1 MKKGL
6 LFLASLLV
14 SVASF
19 AQWTSPITAAD
30 GEEVVVGEKYF
41 LYNLEAGGFLA
52 GANDWQT
59 RASISTTAADTVI
72 IEEAAESAYRIS
84 VYAQRDNMGWRYMSC
99 NSWDGMWIDGTL
111 NSDSYPGTEEWKLS
125 KAEGSNV
132 YTISNGHVSGST
144 FGISGLVDGVA
155 GNTRCFM
162 LGATDAAGKLTGTQ
176 ASQWVFIPTETFDAK
191 VADVAVFNAAFV
203 LKETLDAAKEK
214 YPELNFSAP
223 EGVYNNTASTVEEL
237 AAAQAQ
243 VADII
248 NDYLATLA
256 TFDEPFDLSESIGS
270 NQSTYRP
277 WVRTFTG
284 TGEVGTETWNTW
296 SGEAP
301 GDGTDMTNPFRETW
315 TSGGGL
321 LSDMKITQTLENA
334 SPGLYKLTIDARLY
348 SESGAIDE
356 FKGAEMF
363 FGETRIDM
371 QAETPI
377 TKINDTKFLLWN
389 PHYFNI
395 IAIVKEAG
403 DIEFGFEFTQ
413 PNFNWLAFKNV
424 SLKYYGN
431 KDVEANAVKLAKAI
445 YNFEKVDPETVAA
458 NPGVIKAY
466 NDAVDAFDAAAVE
479 DIKTAAAATDEAKA
493 ALEANVKAHETLYAK
508 YDVWFNNYQTA
519 TTNGMSGDLIDD
531 FGDFLQTEDEDAGL
545 EGYPVPS
552 IGSIVSQYNDDPA
565 LKYPFAT
572 AEDVNTYIATVDG
585 IWSNVIANSAKEGDD
600 MTGLLTNADF
610 GSKTSQYNPETG
622 TWSVGTYTLD
632 GWVNETNSGINLGG
646 LRQLM
651 CCEVYDQAA
660 TFYQIVK
667 GAPAGLYKIETQAY
681 DRPGSIEASADNI
694 NYYLFMN
701 KFETRIPHVITDP
714 LIIADEE
721 KSNIQDGGNVWLTT
735 PSDKSR
741 WSGSNYDG
749 GYDNLV
755 TSPIYAEDGETVL
768 NPYGA
773 YCPNNMYSAAMHFD
787 DGRYKVATYG
797 LVGDGEDMKI
807 GVTSHGKKVTNEWF
821 IFSGFK
827 LTFMGKNPEAIS
839 SVLADKWIELNE
851 LVTEKE
857 GSLTTSYKTTTA
869 ELLKNTKGMN
879 DANTSADNLWKALQN
894 VIDAI
899 AEGTENVAAGDA
911 FIAAKA
917 DVDAAAET
925 LVEYDGGDRTNEYT
939 NYDQVLSPKM
949 DAWQSLSTE
958 DLKALTEEVKAATE
972 AINAKIAELEKAAKI
987 AEMASATDDEPV
999 DCTEIFIK
1007 NWNFEEADTEKP
1019 NDVMPGWDF
1028 WKAKGNGPVK
1038 GSGGIDGRSL
1048 EAWSGTVGA
1057 DLEFWCGQEITGLPA
1072 GTYCL
1077 SALAANASN
1086 DVQSDVDLWE
1096 GFDDETG
1103 QSTAAEGRAYLY
1115 ATTKNG
1121 VASTPVEPN
1130 IGSATDAGEYS
1141 VIFKVEEGETITIGF
1156 QTKGTMPFRWFM
1168 CDNFNLQYFGTE
1180 SIYEATEDEGGVE
1193 ELVGIDDVKAGAK
1206 KFGKF
1211 IENGSVVIYKNG
1223 KKYNVAGQAIK

>member
-1 MKKGL
+1 M
-6 LFLASLLV
+6 ASLLV

-41 LYNLEAGGFLA
+41 LYNLGAGGFFK
-52 GANDWQT
+52 GANDWET

-72 IEEAAESAYRIS
+72 IEEAAEAGFYRIS

-99 NSWDGMWIDGTL
+99 NSWDAMWIDASL
-111 NSDSYPGTEEWKLS
+111 NSDSYPGTEEWELS

-284 TGEVGTETWNTW
+284 TGEVGSETWNTW
-296 SGEAP
+296 STEAND
-301 GDGTDMTNPFRETW
+301 GADGTNMTTPFRETW
-315 TSGGGL
+315 TANGGI

-334 SPGLYKLTIDARLY
+334 TPGLYMLSINARLY
-348 SESGAIDE
+348 SEAGGIDE

-363 FGETRIDM
+363 FGDTRINM
-371 QAETPI
+371 QEQTPM
-377 TKINDTKFLLWN
+377 TKAGSKCVLWN
-389 PHYFNI
+389 PHKFNI
-395 IAIVKEAG
+395 IAIVEEAG
-403 DIEFGFEFTQ
+403 DIEFGFEFKDA
-413 PNFNWLAFKNV
+413 NFNWLAFKDV

-431 KDVEANAVKLAKAI
+431 KDVEANAAKLAKAI
-445 YNFEKVDPETVAA
+445 YNFEKVDPANVAA
-458 NPGVIKAY
+458 NPTVIQNY
-466 NDAVDAFDAAAVE
+466 NDAVDAFNAADVEDMKDAVAAAE
-479 DIKTAAAATDEAKA
+479 EAKA
-493 ALEANVKAHETLYAK
+493 ALEENVKAHETFYSK
-508 YDVWFNNYQTA
+508 YDSWYKTYQEA
-519 TTNGMSGDLIDD
+519 TVSGMSGDPVDD
-531 FGDFLQTEDEDAGL
+531 FGEFLETEDEDPGL
-545 EGYPVPS
+545 EGYPTPAA
-552 IGSIVSQYNDDPA
+552 GAIVSQYNDDPA
-565 LKYPFAT
+565 LKYPFASQ
-572 AEDVNTYIATVDG
+572 EEVNEYINTVDEL
-585 IWSNVIANSAKEGDD
+585 WANVLAKSAKPGDD
-600 MTGLLTNADF
+600 MTSLLKNPGF
-610 GSKTSQYNPETG
+610 GSQNSKYNEETG
-622 TWSVGTYTLD
+622 TWSQSPVYNLD
-632 GWVNETNSGINLGG
+632 GWTTTTNNNVGG
-646 LRQLM
+646 LNQMM
-651 CCEVYDQAA
+651 CVETFGTAVD
-660 TFYQIVK
+660 FYQTVE
-667 GAPAGLYKIETQAY
+667 GAPAGLYKIETNAFV
-681 DRPGSIEASADNI
+681 RPTGNDNLTGKEEV
-694 NYYLFMN
+694 NCWLYMN
-701 KFETRIPHVITDP
+701 KFESRVPN
-714 LIIADEE
+714 L
-721 KSNIQDGGNVWLTT
+721 LTVE
-735 PSDKSR
+735 
-741 WSGSNYDG
+741 
-749 GYDNLV
+749 NLV
-755 TSPIYAEDGETVL
+755 FQGDELPEGHVQAVDGENCYLTAKSSSEGGWWSNFQWANNADVTISREL
-768 NPYGA
+768 PNGETGLTAVIPNGMIGA
-773 YCPNNMYSAAMHFD
+773 SVAFNA
-787 DGRYKVATYG
+787 GRYKVTTYG
-797 LVGDGEDMKI
+797 LVGDDEPMTVGITTHNKTI
-807 GVTSHGKKVTNEWF
+807 EWF
-821 IFSGFK
+821 LFSGFK
-827 LTFMGKNPEAIS
+827 LTFMGKDPVACS
-839 SVLADKWIELNE
+839 SVLADKWEELNQFI
-851 LVTEKE
+851 TDNDAT
-857 GSLTTSYKTTTA
+857 LTTGYKSAAKAT
-869 ELLKNTKGMN
+869 LKKTNGMN
-879 DANTSADNLWKALQN
+879 DANTAPDDLWNALQE
-894 VIDAI
+894 V
-899 AEGTENVAAGDA
+899 VAALSDGNANLIIGEAFSDA
-911 FIAAKA
+911 KDALE
-917 DVDAAAET
+917 AAAESLAEYNGGT
-925 LVEYDGGDRTNEYT
+925 ETEEYD
-939 NYDQVLSPKM
+939 NYETKLTPRI
-949 DAWQSLSTE
+949 DAWQSLST
-958 DLKALTEEVKAATE
+958 TEEIQTLIDDMNAATE
-972 AINAKIAELEKAAKI
+972 AINTKIAELDLAEKM
-987 AEMASATDDEPV
+987 AEMANATDDEPV
-999 DCTEIFIK
+999 DCTEIFVK
-1007 NWNFEEADTEKP
+1007 NWNFETVENSAF
-1019 NDVMPGWDF
+1019 PGWDF

-1038 GSGGIDGRSL
+1038 DGGGIDGRSL

-1086 DVQSDVDLWE
+1086 DVQSDVDLWY
-1096 GFDDETG
+1096 GDNP
-1103 QSTAAEGRAYLY
+1103 AEGRAYLY

-1168 CDNFNLQYFGTE
+1168 CDNFNLQYFGTK
-1180 SIYEATEDEGGVE
+1180 SIYEPTEDEGGVE